1 MQYYKAED
9 VMQLTGAK
17 INKAYEIIRNL
28 NKKYK
33 KRFPECEL
41 LQGKVPKWYFHEA
54 MGLKEE
60 GVEENETQTKI
71 EA

>member
-54 MGLKEE
+54 MGLKEK
-60 GVEENETQTKI
+60 GVEENEAQTKS

>member
-33 KRFPECEL
+33 KDLFHFVYR
-41 LQGKVPKWYFHEA
+41 KRVPKWYFHEA

-60 GVEENETQTKI
+60 GVEENEAQTKS